1 MTGQILEE
9 ALAGLEAAL
18 DHGLRWSGLVT
29 QLRDLGIDQVNY
41 AVLDL
46 QTGTREEAGVIQYSS
61 MDPTWIG
68 HYLDRRLDLHD
79 PHVRFVRER
88 GFNPYRFSA
97 EMGERLEDR
106 READV
111 IAQAA
116 EAGLR
121 SQISVVFP
129 DLLGNPDPIGGMTL
143 GSSLPEDEFV
153 RRFAG
158 QEMALLTIG
167 TMFHERSLGEVRGNQ
182 HGAKALTPRE
192 RDCLTLLA
200 QGKRT
205 ARIAERLKIADSTVE
220 LHLRNARRKLK
231 AKTAAQ
237 AVARALLFG
246 EIAL

>member
-9 ALAGLEAAL
+9 VMAGLAGAPDL
-18 DHGLRWSGLVT
+18 GQRWAGLVRR
-29 QLRDLGIDQVNY
+29 LRNLGIDQVNY

-46 QTGTREEAGVIQYSS
+46 QNGSREDAGVIQYSS

-68 HYLDRRLDLHD
+68 YYLDKRMDLHD

-97 EMGERLEDR
+97 EMGELLDDR
-106 READV
+106 REASV

-121 SQISVVFP
+121 SQLSVVFP
-129 DLLGNPDPIGGMTL
+129 DLLGNRDPIGGMTL
-143 GSSLPEDEFV
+143 GSRLPEREFA
-153 RRFAG
+153 RQFAG

-167 TMFHERSLGEVRGNQ
+167 TLFHERSLGEVRRRQ
-182 HGAKALTPRE
+182 HGAKPLTPRE
-192 RDCLTLLA
+192 RDCLTWLA
-200 QGKRT
+200 RGDRT
-205 ARIAERLKIADSTVE
+205 ARIAERLGIAEATAE

-231 AKTAAQ
+231 ARTAAQ